1 MGIEHKS
8 KSECPAIILAVN
20 RIARVNGR
28 ITDLIS
34 SIKTIAGTKTTGVPK
49 GSRWAKKGDLFLKE
63 KETRYPIHILDL
75 IHLVKT
81 MWLVPVKTKSKIP
94 KKLFIKTK
102 RKGPIMTKFKDE
114 GINSPRV
121 TLTSLFSDLQRLSD
135 SIWQSSWNYSKPGRD
150 K

>member
-49 GSRWAKKGDLFLKE
+49 GSRWAKKEDLFLKE
-63 KETRYPIHILDL
+63 KETMYPIHILNL

-81 MWLVPVKTKSKIP
+81 MWLVPVKTKGKRP
-94 KKLFIKTK
+94 KNYLLK
-102 RKGPIMTKFKDE
+102 
-114 GINSPRV
+114 
-121 TLTSLFSDLQRLSD
+121 QRE
-135 SIWQSSWNYSKPGRD
+135 RD
-150 K
+150 Q